1 MSEHPKIDIRG
12 LHKSFG
18 PKKVLRGVNLSV
30 SSGESVAIIGGSGS
44 GKSVTLKCL
53 LRLLQADQGEILIDG
68 EDITTAT
75 GAAHDAM
82 MSRIGVLF
90 QGAALFDSLPV
101 WENVAFGLIAEK
113 GMQRKAARE
122 LAIEKMALV
131 GLSPDLA
138 DRSPA
143 EMSGGMQKRA
153 GLARAIATE
162 PEILL
167 FDEPTTGLDP
177 LMADVINDLIA
188 DCVIDLGITALTIT
202 HDLRSAAAIAD
213 RVAMLYEGE
222 ITWSGP
228 VGDLRQSGNPVM
240 DQFIRGDVDGPI
252 RITGHS

>member
-1 MSEHPKIDIRG
+1 MTDQPKIDIRG

-18 PKKVLRGVNLSV
+18 KKKVLRGVDLSIGN
-30 SSGESVAIIGGSGS
+30 GESVAIIGGSGS

-53 LRLLQADQGEILIDG
+53 LGLLQADEGEILIDG
-68 EDITTAT
+68 EDITAAT
-75 GAAHDAM
+75 GTAHDAM

-101 WENVAFGLIAEK
+101 WENVGFGLIAEK
-113 GMQRKAARE
+113 GMRRKDARDV
-122 LAIEKMALV
+122 AIEKMALV
-131 GLSPDLA
+131 GLAPDLA

-143 EMSGGMQKRA
+143 DLSGGMQKRA

-162 PEILL
+162 PKIVL

-188 DCVIDLGITALTIT
+188 DCVVDLGITALTIT
-202 HDLRSAAAIAD
+202 HDMRSAAAIAD
-213 RVAMLYEGE
+213 RVAMLYEGQ

-228 VGDLRQSGNPVM
+228 VKDLRDSGNPVM

-252 RITGHS
+252 RVLGHS